1 MSTLTL
7 PISLSGFGG
16 PNYRIQNLPRLH
28 RNIFG
33 CIDGY
38 VSRSNK
44 ILSALEKQK
53 SGFCVGTSVCFNGSV
68 YHLTRVGIKKHQLNT
83 YNSDDAVMA
92 GAQRIGKLICEVDG
106 LSAGKLIGGI
116 EKELAKTNGHRLDE
130 PGCIYL
136 VTDGKYTKIG
146 GTSYAV
152 RKRLNEL
159 QVGNAKK
166 LKLVGSYKVQHKIST
181 EGSLHSD
188 FAGKRVL
195 GEWFLLDEMDV
206 YKILSERKD
215 VINNSKFSGLG
226 ASERAAIDAAVQWLD
241 YEYSSYCHKIHK
253 RALLKSSPDAYES
266 QCRSMLEK
274 IIFMDRLMNGGAS

>member
-1 MSTLTL
+1 MSKTVI
-7 PISLSGFGG
+7 PVSLSGFGQLG
-16 PNYRIQNLPRLH
+16 RQTQNLSRLH

-33 CIDGY
+33 CIDSY
-38 VSRSNK
+38 VSRGNK

-53 SGFCVGTSVCFNGSV
+53 AGFYVGTSICLNDGV
-68 YHLTRVGIKKHQLNT
+68 YHLTRVGTKKHQLYI
-83 YNSDDAVMA
+83 YNGDSAVMA
-92 GAQRIGKLICEVDG
+92 GAPYIGKLICEVDG
-106 LSAGKLIGGI
+106 LALSKLINGI
-116 EKELAKTNGHRLDE
+116 EKELARISGHKLDE

-136 VTDGKYTKIG
+136 VTDGKHTKIG

-188 FAGKRVL
+188 FADRRVL
-195 GEWFLLDEMDV
+195 GEWFLLDEMDI

-215 VINNSKFSGLG
+215 VINSRKFSGLS
-226 ASERAAIDAAVQWLD
+226 ASEKESLDAALQWMD
-241 YEYSSYCHKIHK
+241 SEYSSYCHKIQK
-253 RALLKSSPDAYES
+253 RASLRLAPDAYER
-266 QCRSMLEK
+266 QCQSMLEK
-274 IIFMDRLMNGGAS
+274 MIFLHHLMSGGAT